1 MPGTRTAPTVDGTP
15 TSTVVTLH
23 TIDASG
29 DLYANSYKTTSQ
41 PTDAAVEAL
50 ANAYQAASNA
60 SLYKVSITVNYYN
73 QPDPSQAVAAYRG
86 SIASGIN
93 MLYAD
98 AIGNTQTPRLVAP
111 IAGLFVQDTDT
122 VLVPLATELSTLVTT
137 QNVLLGVL
145 NYNLISMQYTERR
158 ERKNNPRTKV

>member
-29 DLYANSYKTTSQ
+29 DLYANSYKTTNQ
-41 PTDAAVEAL
+41 PTDASVEAL
-50 ANAYQAASNA
+50 ANAYQDVSNA

-86 SIASGIN
+86 SVANGIN

-98 AIGNTQTPRLVAP
+98 SIGNTQTPRLIAP
-111 IAGLFVQDTDT
+111 ISDLFVQDTDT
-122 VLVPLATELSTLVTT
+122 VLLPLPVAFSTLISA
-137 QNVLLGVL
+137 QNLLLGAL
-145 NYNLISMQYTERR
+145 NYNLVSLQYTERR
-158 ERKNNPRTKV
+158 ERKNNPRSKV